1 VTSFYVNGKFFAQ
14 RTTGVQRYARCA
26 LDAIDA
32 RLGGDAT
39 APRWTLLLP
48 PGAAVP
54 DLRAVRVQTVPW
66 RGPGGLHA
74 WEQWALPRAARGG
87 VLLNLAGSAPA
98 WGAATQLCV
107 MHDAAPFD
115 QPQAYTTVFVTWYRW
130 LFRHL
135 ATRPTTRLIT
145 VSAFSRE
152 HLAAALSVPP
162 QRFNVAPGGAQHLD
176 AVPADPAAQRPHGLE
191 GQRFILA
198 VASRNPTKNLAR
210 LAQAWPLVGRA
221 DVKLVVVGGANA
233 RVFGGGAEAAPPPGW
248 TDVGAI
254 DDAGLKA
261 LYEGAQA
268 FVFPS
273 LYEGFGLPPLEA
285 MACGC
290 PVAASD
296 VPAVRAVAGD
306 AALLFDPLSPPS
318 IAAALRRLLDDAAL
332 RDDLRER
339 GRARAA
345 LFTWD
350 ATAQALLG
358 AVGRVP

>member
-1 VTSFYVNGKFFAQ
+1 VTAVYVNGKFCAQ

-26 LDAIDA
+26 LEAIDA
-32 RLGGDAT
+32 RLAARPDAR
-39 APRWTLLLP
+39 RWTLLLP
-48 PGAAVP
+48 PDAVAP
-54 DLRAVRVQTVPW
+54 ALRAVHVQGLPW
-66 RGPGGLHA
+66 NGPGGLHG

-87 VLLNLAGSAPA
+87 LLLNLAGSAPA
-98 WGAATQLCV
+98 WGAAAQLCV

-115 QPQAYTTVFVTWYRW
+115 QPQAYTTAFATWYRW

-135 ATRPTTRLIT
+135 ATRPATRLVT
-145 VSAFSRE
+145 VSDFSRE
-152 HLAAALSVPP
+152 RLAAALKVPS
-162 QRFNVAPGGAQHLD
+162 QRFAVAPGGAQHFD
-176 AVPADPAAQRPHGLE
+176 AVPADTAVLGAHGLQ
-191 GQRFILA
+191 GQRFVLA

-210 LAQAWPLVGRA
+210 LAQAWPRVGRA
-221 DVKLVVVGGANA
+221 DVQLALVGGANV
-233 RVFGGGAEAAPPPGW
+233 RVFGGDAATPTAAGW
-248 TDVGAI
+248 VDVGPL

-261 LYEGAQA
+261 LYEHASA

-290 PVAASD
+290 PVAVSD
-296 VPAVRAVAGD
+296 IPALRAVAGD

-318 IAAALRRLLDDAAL
+318 IADALRRLLDDAAL

-339 GRARAA
+339 GRRRAA

-358 AVGRVP
+358 VAKAVP